1 VSHGSIFDVMGS
13 EVRVGP
19 LVADLH
25 LCLMEGIGC
34 VLRSRMSNCSGFMAF
49 GWRLACSLLPQSS
62 PLQ

>member
-1 VSHGSIFDVMGS
+1 VSHGSIFGIMGS

-34 VLRSRMSNCSGFMAF
+34 VLRSRMSNCSGFY
-49 GWRLACSLLPQSS
+49 GLWLAAGMFLASAK
-62 PLQ
+62 